1 MRKRAGEKKVAE
13 SLQKSTYRTIDS
25 FFINRHMRMKF
36 TRLLIDEA
44 LMISGGS
51 ELMVLGY
58 VQISFLDR
66 EHMINI
72 LYSLSHTFYGY

>member
-66 EHMINI
+66 EHIINI